1 MPLLHFKKTN
11 NSNNNH
17 WQHRRLAKKA
27 WFDWGW
33 RTILICIVLGI
44 TIFVGLLSWVSK
56 DLPTPE
62 GIARRTIS
70 QSTKIYDR
78 TGKIV
83 LYDLHGEERR
93 TSVNLSDIPKY
104 LIQATLTAEDRN
116 FYEHKGFR
124 FTSMIRALLVN
135 LVKGSKTQGG
145 STITQQF
152 IKNAILGNEK
162 AYLRKIKELIL
173 AYQIEQKFTK
183 DEILKLY
190 LNEIPYGSNAYGA
203 EAAAQTYFG
212 KPVKELSLAEAAAMA
227 GLPKA
232 PSYYS
237 PWGNHLDELIAR
249 QQYILDAMVEQKYIT
264 QDQADQAKKEKLSFI
279 KKRESIVA
287 PHFVFYIKEILAQKF
302 GERMVEQGG
311 LKITTTIDADK
322 QKFAEEAIERSAEKN
337 KKFNANNASLVA
349 LNVENGEILA
359 MVGSRDY
366 FNDEIQG
373 QVNVALRP
381 RQPGSSF
388 KPIAY
393 VKALSLGFTPET
405 IIYDINTNFSTDPN
419 NPYSP
424 QDYDGKERGPISLRK
439 ALAGSLNIPAV
450 KILYLTKVENVL
462 NLADKLGYTT
472 LQDRNRFGLSLV
484 LGGAEVKLLEHT
496 NAYSALAR
504 GGIYKPT
511 VAILKVEDSQGNI
524 IEEFKDKPGEK
535 VLEEQPV
542 KELTDIMS
550 DNEARTYI
558 FGANNKLVLPDRPV
572 AAKTG
577 TTNDYH
583 DAWTMGFTPDI
594 AVGVWVGNSDNK
606 AMSKGADGS
615 VVAAPIWQDFLINAT
630 KNQPVKQFIK
640 PEPRSVSKPMLN
652 GEMGGE
658 SVVIDKSSGKLATE
672 YTPEELK
679 QTVIYKKYHTL
690 LHYVTPGDPLG
701 PTPTNP
707 ENDPQYNNWE
717 NSLKLWLTKNNLS
730 DETPPTET
738 DNTHTPDNKPQ
749 ISITSPNPNQT
760 VDRLIF
766 SVDASAPRG
775 VKKVEFWLDNILIGT
790 NNNPPYTLSYYNEET
805 ESGWHTITIKVCD
818 DVENCS
824 STSNGFNY
832 LKTNQQPTSSFV
844 SPQPNTKLSVNN
856 NTYIEV
862 ETTENNIKQV
872 DLFAQKENEQSIW
885 LGVSTSTNK
894 KHKFSWSPSV
904 VGNYKLFLIIT
915 NQQNQTKRGSSL
927 NISVE

>member
-1 MPLLHFKKTN
+1 MPLIHFKKLTN
-11 NSNNNH
+11 LNKHH
-17 WQHRRLAKKA
+17 WQHRQLSKKR
-27 WFDWGW
+27 WFNWGW
-33 RTILICIVLGI
+33 RSILISCLVMVAA
-44 TIFVGLLSWVSK
+44 FVGLLIWVRK

-62 GIARRTIS
+62 GIARRTVS
-70 QSTKIYDR
+70 QSTKIYDH
-78 TGKIV
+78 TGTIV
-83 LYDLHGEERR
+83 LYDIHGEERR
-93 TSVNLSDIPKY
+93 TSVSLSDIPQY

-116 FYEHKGFR
+116 FYNHSGFR
-124 FTSMIRALLVN
+124 FTSMLRALFVN
-135 LVKGSKTQGG
+135 LIKGDKTQGG

-162 AYLRKIKELIL
+162 SYLRKIKELIL

-212 KPVKELSLAEAAAMA
+212 KSVKELSLAEAAALA

-249 QQYILDAMVEQKYIT
+249 QQYILDAMVEQKYIN
-264 QDQADQAKKEKLSFI
+264 QNQAEAAKKEKLSFI
-279 KKRESIVA
+279 KKREAIIA
-287 PHFVFYIKEILAQKF
+287 PHFVFYVKEILAQKL

-311 LKITTTIDADK
+311 LKITTTIDVEK
-322 QKFAEEAIERSAEKN
+322 QKIAEEAIEKNVEKI
-337 KKFNANNASLVA
+337 KKYNASNASLVA
-349 LNVENGEILA
+349 INVSDGQIVA

-388 KPIAY
+388 KPIVYA
-393 VKALSLGFTPET
+393 KALSLGFTPET
-405 IIYDINTNFSTDPN
+405 IIYDVNTNFSTDPN

-424 QDYDGKERGPISLRK
+424 QDYDGKERGPVSLRK

-450 KILYLTKVENVL
+450 KILYLTKINNVL
-462 NLADKLGYTT
+462 NLAEKLGYTT
-472 LQDRNRFGLSLV
+472 LQDRTRFGLSLV

-504 GGIYKPT
+504 GGIFKPT

-524 IEEFKDKPGEK
+524 LEEFKDKPGEK

-550 DNEARTYI
+550 DNEARSYI
-558 FGANNKLVLPDRPV
+558 FGANNKLTLPDRPV
-572 AAKTG
+572 ATKTG

-594 AVGVWVGNSDNK
+594 AVGVWVGNNDNK

-640 PEPRSVSKPMLN
+640 PEPRVVNKPMLN
-652 GEMGGE
+652 GEVGGE
-658 SVVIDKSSGKLATE
+658 TVIIDRSSGKLATE
-672 YTPEELK
+672 FTPEELR
-679 QTVIYKKYHTL
+679 QVVVFKKYHTL
-690 LHYVTPGDPLG
+690 LHYLTPGDPLG
-701 PTPTNP
+701 PIPTNP
-707 ENDPQYNNWE
+707 ANDPQYINWE
-717 NSLKLWLTKNNLS
+717 NNLKDWLAKNKLN
-730 DETPPTET
+730 DEQPPTDY
-738 DNTHTPDNKPQ
+738 DNTHNETNKPK
-749 ISITSPNPNQT
+749 ILITSPSANQT
-760 VDRLIF
+760 IEKLNFTVE
-766 SVDASAPRG
+766 ASALRG
-775 VKKVEFWLDNILIGT
+775 IKSIEYWLDNILIGT
-790 NNNPPYTLSYYNEET
+790 NSNSPYFLSYYNDDV
-805 ESGWHTITIKVCD
+805 ESGWHTLVVKACD
-818 DVENCS
+818 DVANCS
-824 STSNGFNY
+824 SNTIGFNY
-832 LKTNQQPTSSFV
+832 LRSNQTPTSFFT
-844 SPQPNTKLSVNN
+844 SPEPNTNLTINN
-856 NTYIEV
+856 NTFIEV
-862 ETTENNIKQV
+862 EVSDNNIKQV
-872 DLFAQKENEQSIW
+872 DLFAQKNQENTSW

-894 KHKFSWSPSV
+894 KHKFSWSPTTA
-904 VGNYKLFLIIT
+904 GTYKLFIIIT
-915 NQQNQTKRGSSL
+915 NQQNQTKRGASL
-927 NISVE
+927 NLVVN